1 MSGNKFVRSNQK
13 QVAAPPSHIQE
24 VVQRG
29 MVPRSIAEEIDPLL
43 SRVWRLIFGLI
54 DVVGV

>member
-1 MSGNKFVRSNQK
+1 
-13 QVAAPPSHIQE
+13 
-24 VVQRG
+24 

-54 DVVGV
+54 DVVGVEVKAPLEDEPDQPAA